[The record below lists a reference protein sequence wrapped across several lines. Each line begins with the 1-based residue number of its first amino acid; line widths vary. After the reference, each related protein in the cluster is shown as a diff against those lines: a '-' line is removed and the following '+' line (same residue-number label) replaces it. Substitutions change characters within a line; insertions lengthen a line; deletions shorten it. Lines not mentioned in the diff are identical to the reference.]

1 MRINDFDLYKDLLK
15 EKSGLTLTPDKSY
28 LLDSR
33 LTPVARKHNFANLE
47 AMTMAL
53 RGVPSQ
59 DLIKDVVEAMTTNET
74 SFFRDSKPF
83 DQFRD
88 IVIPHLLKTRAMT
101 KRVRIWCAAAST
113 GQEPY
118 SLAMVIKENAAKLAG
133 WNFEIVATDIDTAVL
148 ETAKKAEYS
157 QFEVQRGL
165 PIQMLMKYFDQ
176 KGDRWHLK
184 NDIKSM
190 IQYKPFNLLSPMGG
204 LGKFDIIFCRN
215 VLIYF
220 DRDTKAKTLEN
231 MAQLLPDDGFMFL
244 GGAETVLGITDAF
257 KPLDNSRG
265 VYIKPSCTTITAPA
279 ASPVASAAPAVPRPA
294 VAPFPATKT

>member
-1 MRINDFDLYKDLLK
+1 MRISDFDLYKDLLK

-33 LTPVARKHNFANLE
+33 LTPIARKHNFANLE
-47 AMTMAL
+47 ALTMAL
-53 RGVPSQ
+53 RAMPAP

-88 IVIPHLLKTRAMT
+88 VVIPHLLKTRGAV
-101 KRVRIWCAAAST
+101 KRARIWCAASST

-118 SLAMVIKENAAKLAG
+118 SLAMLLKENAARLPG
-133 WNFEIVATDIDTAVL
+133 WSFEIIATDISTEVI
-148 ETAKKAEYS
+148 ETAKKGEYS

-165 PIQMLMKYFDQ
+165 PIQMLMKYFEQ

-184 NDIKSM
+184 HDIKSM
-190 IQYKPFNLLSPMGG
+190 IQYKFFNLLTPMAP

-220 DRDTKAKTLEN
+220 DRETKAKVLEN
-231 MAQLLPDDGFMFL
+231 MATLLPEDGFLFL
-244 GGAETVLGITDAF
+244 GGAETVLGITSAF
-257 KPLDNSRG
+257 KSLENTRG
-265 VYIKPSCTTITAPA
+265 VYIKPTCTTITPPA
-279 ASPVASAAPAVPRPA
+279 ASPTAAATVAQAARPA
-294 VAPFPATKT
+294 VQTVAKT

>member
-1 MRINDFDLYKDLLK
+1 MRINDFDLYRDLLK

-53 RGVPSQ
+53 RAMPPA
-59 DLIKDVVEAMTTNET
+59 DLIKDIVEAMTTNET

-88 IVIPHLLKTRAMT
+88 VVIPHLLKTRGGMKKA
-101 KRVRIWCAAAST
+101 RIWCAAAST

-118 SLAMVIKENAAKLAG
+118 SLAMVIKENAAKLPG
-133 WNFEIVATDIDTAVL
+133 WTFEIIATDIDTAVL
-148 ETAKKAEYS
+148 DTAKKGDYS

-165 PIQMLMKYFDQ
+165 PIQMLMKYFEQ
-176 KGDRWHLK
+176 KGDRWHIK
-184 NDIKSM
+184 QEIKSM
-190 IQYKPFNLLSPMGG
+190 VQYKPFNLLTPMAA
-204 LGKFDIIFCRN
+204 LGKFDLIFCRN

-220 DRDTKAKTLEN
+220 DRETKAAVLNN
-231 MAQLLPDDGFMFL
+231 MAGLLPEDGFMFL

-257 KPLDNSRG
+257 KPLENSRG
-265 VYIKPSCTTITAPA
+265 IYIKPTCTTIAAPAAAPAVAKPA
-279 ASPVASAAPAVPRPA
+279 ASPASAVKA
-294 VAPFPATKT
+294 

>member
-1 MRINDFDLYKDLLK
+1 MRISDFDLYKDLLK
-15 EKSGLTLTPDKSY
+15 EKSGLTLTQDKSY

-33 LTPVARKHNFANLE
+33 LTPVAKKHGFASLD
-47 AMTMAL
+47 AMTLAL
-53 RGVPSQ
+53 RAMPKP

-88 IVIPHLLKTRAMT
+88 VIMPHFQK
-101 KRVRIWCAAAST
+101 KRIPGQRIRIWCAASST

-118 SLAMVIKENAAKLAG
+118 SLAMVIRENAAKMPG
-133 WNFEIVATDIDTAVL
+133 VNFDIVATDIDTNVL
-148 ETAKKAEYS
+148 ETAKRAEYS

-165 PIQMLMKYFDQ
+165 PIQMLMKYFEQ
-176 KGDRWHLK
+176 KGDRWALK

-190 IQYKPFNLLSPMGG
+190 VQYKYFNLLEPMTA

-220 DRDTKAKTLEN
+220 DRDTKAKVLTN
-231 MAQLLPDDGFMFL
+231 MAGILPDDGFMVL
-244 GGAETVLGITDAF
+244 GGAETVLGITDSF
-257 KPLDNSRG
+257 KPMENTRG
-265 VYIKPSCTTITAPA
+265 IYIKPGSTAVAPPAAAPA
-279 ASPVASAAPAVPRPA
+279 ASLNATAA
-294 VAPFPATKT
+294 KI

>member
-1 MRINDFDLYKDLLK
+1 MRINDFDLYRDLLK

-33 LTPVARKHNFANLE
+33 LTPVARKWNYANLE

-53 RGVPSQ
+53 RVMPPPE
-59 DLIKDVVEAMTTNET
+59 LIKEIVEAMTTNET

-88 IVIPHLLKTRAMT
+88 VIVPHMIKARSAV
-101 KRVRIWCAAAST
+101 KKVRIWCAAAST

-118 SLAMVIKENAAKLAG
+118 SLAMVIKENAAKFPGLT
-133 WNFEIVATDIDTAVL
+133 FEIVATDIDTAVL
-148 ETAKKAEYS
+148 ETAKKGEYS

-165 PIQMLMKYFDQ
+165 PIQMLMKYFEQ

-184 NDIKSM
+184 QDIKSM
-190 IQYKPFNLLSPMGG
+190 VQYKPFNLLTPMAT

-220 DRDTKAKTLEN
+220 DRETKAKVLEN
-231 MAQLLPDDGFMFL
+231 MATLLPEDGIVVL
-244 GGAETVLGITDAF
+244 GGAETVLGITEAF
-257 KPLDNSRG
+257 KPLDNTRG
-265 VYIKPSCTTITAPA
+265 MYVKPTCTSITPPA
-279 ASPVASAAPAVPRPA
+279 ASPAAARPAPAAVTPA
-294 VAPFPATKT
+294 KI

>member
-33 LTPVARKHNFANLE
+33 LTPVSRKHNYPNLE

-53 RGVPSQ
+53 RAMPSPE
-59 DLIKDVVEAMTTNET
+59 LIKDVVEAMTTNET

-88 IVIPHLLKTRAMT
+88 VIVPHLLKARGMQKRA
-101 KRVRIWCAAAST
+101 RIWCAAAST

-118 SLAMVIKENAAKLAG
+118 SLAMVIKENAAKLPG
-133 WNFEIVATDIDTAVL
+133 WNFEIIATDIDTAVL
-148 ETAKKAEYS
+148 ETAKKGEYS

-165 PIQMLMKYFDQ
+165 PIQMLMKYFEQ
-176 KGDRWHLK
+176 KGDRWHIK
-184 NDIKSM
+184 NEIKSM
-190 IQYKPFNLLSPMGG
+190 VQYKHFNLLSPMAA

-220 DRDTKAKTLEN
+220 DRDTKAGVLNN
-231 MAQLLPDDGFMFL
+231 MAGLLPDDGFMVL
-244 GGAETVLGITDAF
+244 GGAETVLGITDSF
-257 KPLDNSRG
+257 KPLDNTRG
-265 VYIKPSCTTITAPA
+265 IYIKPTCTTITP
-279 ASPVASAAPAVPRPA
+279 PA
-294 VAPFPATKT
+294 VAPAAPKPAVSPATAAKI

>member
-1 MRINDFDLYKDLLK
+1 MRISDFDLYKDLLK

-33 LTPVARKHNFANLE
+33 LTPIARKWGFDNLD
-47 AMTMAL
+47 AMTIAI
-53 RGVPSQ
+53 RGVPKP

-74 SFFRDSKPF
+74 SFYRDSKPF

-88 IVIPHLLKTRAMT
+88 IVLPHMLKNRST
-101 KRVRIWCAAAST
+101 KKVRIWCAAAST

-118 SLAMVIKENAAKLAG
+118 SLAMLLKENAAKLPG
-133 WNFEIVATDIDTAVL
+133 WSFEIIATDIDTNVL

-176 KGDRWHLK
+176 RGDRWALK
-184 NDIKSM
+184 DDIKKM
-190 IQYKPFNLLSPMGG
+190 VQYKYFNLLESMAS
-204 LGKFDIIFCRN
+204 LGKFDIVFCRN

-220 DRDTKAKTLEN
+220 DRETKAKVLQN
-231 MAQLLPDDGFMFL
+231 IAGLLPDDGFVFL
-244 GGAETVLGITDAF
+244 GGAETVLGVTDAF
-257 KPLDNSRG
+257 KLMENTRG
-265 VYIKPSCTTITAPA
+265 VYIKPNST
-279 ASPVASAAPAVPRPA
+279 
-294 VAPFPATKT
+294 VAPVSALGK

>member
-1 MRINDFDLYKDLLK
+1 MNIGDFDFYRDFLIS
-15 EKSGLTLTPDKSY
+15 KSGLTLTQDKCY

-33 LTPVARKHNFANLE
+33 LTPIARKWNYANLE
-47 AMTMAL
+47 AMTVAL
-53 RGVPSQ
+53 RVMPSA

-74 SFFRDSKPF
+74 SFYRDSKPF

-88 IVIPHLLKTRAMT
+88 VVLPHLMKTRAAT
-101 KRVRIWCAAAST
+101 KKVRIWCAAAST

-118 SLAMVIKENAAKLAG
+118 SLAMLIKEQGAKLAG
-133 WNFEIVATDIDTAVL
+133 WNFEIIATDIDTAVL

-165 PIQMLMKYFDQ
+165 PIQMLMKYFEQ
-176 KGDRWHLK
+176 KADRWALK
-184 NDIKSM
+184 QEIKSM
-190 IQYKPFNLLSPMGG
+190 VQYKYFNLLDPMAI

-220 DRDTKAKTLEN
+220 DRDTKAKVLGN
-231 MAQLLPDDGFMFL
+231 MATLLPDDGFVFL

-257 KPLDNSRG
+257 KPMENTRG
-265 VYIKPSCTTITAPA
+265 IYIKPNSPVKAPA
-279 ASPVASAAPAVPRPA
+279 APVAAAPATT
-294 VAPFPATKT
+294 PATATIKA

>member
-1 MRINDFDLYKDLLK
+1 MRINDFDLYRDLLK

-33 LTPVARKHNFANLE
+33 LTPVSRKWNYTNLE

-53 RGVPSQ
+53 RAMPPA

-88 IVIPHLLKTRAMT
+88 VVLPHLLKTRGSQRRA
-101 KRVRIWCAAAST
+101 RIWCAAAST

-118 SLAMVIKENAAKLAG
+118 SLAMVLKENAAKLPG

-148 ETAKKAEYS
+148 ETARKGEYS

-165 PIQMLMKYFDQ
+165 PIQMLMKYFEQ
-176 KGDRWHLK
+176 KGDRWHIK
-184 NDIKSM
+184 NEIKSM
-190 IQYKPFNLLSPMGG
+190 VQYKPFNLLSPMAM

-220 DRDTKAKTLEN
+220 DRETKGKVLEN
-231 MAQLLPDDGFMFL
+231 MTALLPEDGFLFL

-257 KPLDNSRG
+257 KPLENSRG
-265 VYIKPSCTTITAPA
+265 IYIKPTCTTITAPA
-279 ASPVASAAPAVPRPA
+279 AAPSIATSAPVSSAIKA
-294 VAPFPATKT
+294 